1 MTTISFAK
9 VFCPRCGYSFNA
21 EVTSTGKNVGGFSG
35 LAAGAALGAKIGIV
49 AGPLGAIAGTIPGA
63 ILGGIFG
70 AKAGNTFDKPQCP
83 KCGQSFDM
91 VQPTSIQTRQTAL
104 PSLFEEL
111 GEAAELITDLLHECE
126 DDRDWV
132 LEGSSTI
139 SAVIKG
145 ADERLGLTVQ
155 DGSPLQDFLSALR
168 SKNNNELLSIIK
180 SMAYAL
186 NQMDDRYERGMLM
199 CYFFTGEEPD

>member
-1 MTTISFAK
+1 MTASSFAK

-21 EVTSTGKNVGGFSG
+21 EVTSTGKSVGGFGG

-70 AKAGNTFDKPQCP
+70 TKAGNSFDKPQCP
-83 KCGQSFDM
+83 KCGQRFDM
-91 VQPTSIQTRQTAL
+91 VKPTANQVRHPTL

-111 GEAAELITDLLHECE
+111 GETSELIIDLLHECE
-126 DDRDWV
+126 DDRDWI

-139 SAVIKG
+139 SAIIRGV
-145 ADERLGLTVQ
+145 DERLGLTVQ
-155 DGSPLQDFLSALR
+155 DGSPLQDFLVALH
-168 SKNNNELLSIIK
+168 SNDNNELLSILK

-186 NQMDDRYERGMLM
+186 NQIDDRYERGVLM